1 MNKLKQVVAI
11 IKSGYI
17 SEQDTVFID
26 ETLSNTLASSVPLE
40 DANDIL
46 NYIDMQLA
54 NNPVSPE
61 VRRALEILYGSLQE
75 RRSST

>member
-11 IKSGYI
+11 IKSGCI
-17 SEQDTVFID
+17 SGQDTVFID
-26 ETLSNTLASSVPLE
+26 ETLSNIIASSVSLE

-46 NYIDMQLA
+46 NYINLQLA

-61 VRRALEILYGSLQE
+61 VRLALEILYDSLQE
-75 RRSST
+75 RRSGS